1 MRGNMNR
8 SMFFKN
14 VGAYIRSRRIQ
25 KKKTQ
30 TEIARVLNVTFQ
42 QIQKYEKGTN
52 EIGLWY
58 FAKLVEHFGDEISRV
73 ISDCND
79 NLFLPEELVKQGY
92 ISVSSEEVMKHP
104 TKRLDPKYW
113 LQKKVDEHNE

>member
-30 TEIARVLNVTFQ
+30 TEIARVVF
-42 QIQKYEKGTN
+42 
-52 EIGLWY
+52 
-58 FAKLVEHFGDEISRV
+58 F
-73 ISDCND
+73 
-79 NLFLPEELVKQGY
+79 
-92 ISVSSEEVMKHP
+92 
-104 TKRLDPKYW
+104 
-113 LQKKVDEHNE
+113 